1 MITHLT
7 VGYWARSA
15 SRHHSRCDLQNDFM
29 ADSIIPLVSSLF
41 SGSGVTSFKLG
52 SWCYSGYQS
61 FASFDGSGVRDD
73 RWSSTAQTINLS
85 KYKYSIVVWC
95 LHNMR
100 PQVDIDSVDIG
111 APTIFNH
118 SFSTR
123 DEINMMLAECT
134 YEINHLHIR
143 FYRNPFSSPI
153 EHDAYTQFY
162 PFGYG
167 GFALIPA
174 K

>member
-1 MITHLT
+1 MIIHLT

-15 SRHHSRCDLQNDFM
+15 SRHHSHCALQNDFM
-29 ADSIIPLVSSLF
+29 ADSIIPFVSSLF

-61 FASFDGSGVRDD
+61 FASFDGSGVQDD
-73 RWSSTAQTINLS
+73 WWSSTAQTINLS

-95 LHNMR
+95 LNNMNPR
-100 PQVDIDSVDIG
+100 VYIDSVDIG

-123 DEINMMLAECT
+123 DKINMMLAECT
-134 YEINHLHIR
+134 YETNHLHIR
-143 FYRNPFSSPI
+143 LYRNPFSSSI
-153 EHDAYTQFY
+153 EYDAYTQFY

-167 GFALIPA
+167 GFALIPTE
-174 K
+174 